1 MIRIEGIIETPHSLP
16 GCVAAALEPDN
27 LTLIRTITVEGGVRA
42 EIDGTRLRSIIAS
55 VDDYLMNLAIAE
67 DVCTAASKR
76 RQGSPVSSRVE
87 SGSNGLK
94 IDNIREK

>member
-1 MIRIEGIIETPHSLP
+1 MIRIEGVIETPHSLP

-27 LTLIRTITVEGGVRA
+27 LTLIRTTAIEGGVRA
-42 EIDGTRLRSIIAS
+42 EIDGTRIRSIIAS

-67 DVCTAASKR
+67 DVCAAASKR
-76 RQGSPVSSRVE
+76 RVSGLESSGVE

-94 IDNIREK
+94 IR

>member
-1 MIRIEGIIETPHSLP
+1 MIRIEGIIETPHGHP
-16 GCVAAALEPDN
+16 ECVAAALEPDN
-27 LTLIRTITVEGGVRA
+27 LTLIRTTAIEGGVRA
-42 EIDGTRLRSIIAS
+42 EIAGTRLRSITAT

-76 RQGSPVSSRVE
+76 RESGSGSSGVE

-94 IDNIREK
+94 IDNNREK